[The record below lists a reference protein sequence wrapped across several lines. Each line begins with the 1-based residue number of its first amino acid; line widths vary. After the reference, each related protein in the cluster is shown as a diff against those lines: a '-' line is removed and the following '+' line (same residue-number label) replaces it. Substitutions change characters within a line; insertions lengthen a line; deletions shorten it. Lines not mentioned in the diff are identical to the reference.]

1 MTSQEG
7 HVVISSGFL
16 PKTHSLK
23 LIMRKQWTD
32 RTLRDTATT
41 ARVVLSTSVKVV
53 NEEEKPKELSLIRG
67 D

>member
-7 HVVISSGFL
+7 HVVISAGFL

-23 LIMRKQWTD
+23 LIMRKQWTG
-32 RTLRDTATT
+32 RTLSNTATT
-41 ARVVLSTSVKVV
+41 AQAVLSTSVKVV
-53 NEEEKPKELSLIRG
+53 DEEEKPEELSLIRG